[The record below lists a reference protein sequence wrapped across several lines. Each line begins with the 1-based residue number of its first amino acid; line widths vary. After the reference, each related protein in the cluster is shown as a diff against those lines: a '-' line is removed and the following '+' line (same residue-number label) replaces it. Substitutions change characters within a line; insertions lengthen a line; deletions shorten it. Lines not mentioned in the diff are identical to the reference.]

1 MLVGLIVALRRDG
14 QEFIPH
20 GDTYL
25 KASDSIIIMCDKI
38 DESYIYDTIS
48 TLTIERISK

>member
-1 MLVGLIVALRRDG
+1 MAETLLDCFIRRDG

-25 KASDSIIIMCDKI
+25 KASDSNIIDV
-38 DESYIYDTIS
+38 
-48 TLTIERISK
+48 